1 MQVNDFCKEGTLTM
15 HDISTVLVEARM
27 GFDVKCCTA
36 SVIALFTTEASEM
49 LLFGS
54 GRNVLV

>member
-1 MQVNDFCKEGTLTM
+1 M
-15 HDISTVLVEARM
+15 HDISTVLVEGRM